1 MNCAWLLVFALGVLH
16 AQEGSGP
23 RAGAMPAG
31 STDDRIRAAERQLDK
46 SPNDVALQ
54 GTLASAYLQ
63 KLRETGDGSYLQ
75 RASKLVERMEL
86 EDGGSSVALRLQN
99 EIDLQRHDFRVVA
112 ERARSMTKYAPSD
125 PGNWGNLGDASM
137 ELGEY
142 EAAGEAYTKMF
153 TLRPSLA
160 SYNRLGFYRFVT
172 GDAAGAIAAMRQA
185 VEAGGAVPE
194 NTAWCWAE
202 LGDMYFKTGK
212 MAEAEGAYRSALDFF
227 PTLHRAYAGLGRVE
241 AARGQADAA
250 IRDYEQAQRIVPLV
264 EYAGAL
270 EKLYRERGLVK
281 KADGQLQT
289 IDAIDALGRA
299 SRETTNR
306 NLTLIL
312 ADRGRRLDRALEL
325 MEAEI
330 PERGDVYTWDAMS
343 WVLFKVGRVR
353 EARAASLKAVR
364 MSTPEPDFYRHA
376 AAIAEA
382 VGENEEAE
390 RYRRRLR

>member
-1 MNCAWLLVFALGVLH
+1 MKCVAFLVLAIGLLE
-16 AQEGSGP
+16 AQGGSGP
-23 RAGAMPAG
+23 RAGAVPQG
-31 STDDRIRAAERQLDK
+31 STDDRIRTAERQLDK

-86 EDGGSSVALRLQN
+86 ADGGSSQALRLQN
-99 EIDLQRHDFRVVA
+99 EIDLQRHDFREVA
-112 ERARSMTKYAPSD
+112 DRARSMTKYAPSD

-153 TLRPSLA
+153 ALRPSLA

-172 GDAAGAIAAMRQA
+172 GDGAGAIASMRQA

-202 LGDMYFKTGK
+202 LGDMYFKIGQA
-212 MAEAEGAYRSALDFF
+212 AEAEAAYRAALDLF
-227 PTLHRAYAGLGRVE
+227 PTLHRAYAGLGKVE
-241 AARGQADAA
+241 AARGQMDAA
-250 IRDYEQAQRIVPLV
+250 IRNYEQAQRIVPLV

-270 EKLYRERGLVK
+270 ETLYRGRGLLK

-289 IDAIDALGRA
+289 IDAIDLLGKA

-306 NLTLIL
+306 NLAVIL

-325 MEAEI
+325 MEAEV
-330 PERGDVYTWDAMS
+330 PVRGDVYTWDAMS
-343 WVLFKVGRVR
+343 WVLFKAGRVQ

-364 MSTPEPDFYRHA
+364 MGTPEPDFYRHA
-376 AAIAEA
+376 AEIAEA
-382 VGENEEAE
+382 VGEKEEAE
-390 RYRRRLR
+390 GYRKRAR

>member
-1 MNCAWLLVFALGVLH
+1 MNSVVLLLSAILLLN
-16 AQEGSGP
+16 AQDLSGP
-23 RAGAMPAG
+23 RAMSVPRA
-31 STDDRIRAAERQLDK
+31 STDERIRAAEQQLDK
-46 SPNDVALQ
+46 SPNSPGIEA
-54 GTLASAYLQ
+54 TLASAYLQ
-63 KLRETGDGSYLQ
+63 KLRETGDGSYLE

-86 EDGGSSVALRLQN
+86 QDGGSSSALRLQN
-99 EIDLQRHDFRVVA
+99 EIDLQRHDFRAVA

-142 EAAGEAYTKMF
+142 GEAGEAYTKMF
-153 TLRPSLA
+153 ALRPNLA
-160 SYNRLGFYRFVT
+160 SYNRLAFYRFVT

-185 VEAGGAVPE
+185 VEAGGALPE
-194 NTAWCWAE
+194 NTAWCRAE
-202 LGDMYFKTGK
+202 LGDMYFKTGQLAQ
-212 MAEAEGAYRSALDFF
+212 AESAYRSALDLF
-227 PTLHRAYAGLGRVE
+227 PTLHRAFAGLGKVE
-241 AARGQADAA
+241 AARGHAEAA

-270 EKLYRERGLVK
+270 EKLYRGLGSLK
-281 KADGQLQT
+281 KADGQLAM

-299 SRETTNR
+299 SREQTNR
-306 NLTLIL
+306 NLALLL

-325 MEAEI
+325 MQAEI
-330 PERGDVYTWDAMS
+330 PVRGDVYTWDAMS
-343 WVLFKVGRVR
+343 WVLFKLGRLQ

-382 VGENEEAE
+382 
-390 RYRRRLR
+390 YQSLLP

>member
-1 MNCAWLLVFALGVLH
+1 MKCVAFLVLAVALLG
-16 AQEGSGP
+16 AQEGP
-23 RAGAMPAG
+23 RAVAVPRG
-31 STDDRIRAAERQLDK
+31 STDDRIRTAERQLDK

-54 GTLASAYLQ
+54 GALASAYLQ

-86 EDGGSSVALRLQN
+86 EDGGSSQALRLEN
-99 EIDLQRHDFRVVA
+99 EIDLQRHDFRAVA

-153 TLRPSLA
+153 ALRPSLA
-160 SYNRLGFYRFVT
+160 SYNRLGFYQFVT
-172 GDAAGAIAAMRQA
+172 GDAAGAIASMRQA
-185 VEAGGAVPE
+185 VEAGGAVAE

-202 LGDMYFKTGK
+202 LGDMYFKTGQAGE
-212 MAEAEGAYRSALDFF
+212 AEAAYRAALDLF
-227 PTLHRAYAGLGRVE
+227 PTLHRAHAGLGKVE
-241 AARGQADAA
+241 AARGQAEAA

-270 EKLYRERGLVK
+270 EALYRERGLVK
-281 KADGQLQT
+281 KADGQLQMV
-289 IDAIDALGRA
+289 DAIDALGRA

-306 NLTLIL
+306 NLAVIL

-330 PERGDVYTWDAMS
+330 PVRGDVYTWDAMS
-343 WVLFKVGRVR
+343 WVLFRAGRVQD
-353 EARAASLKAVR
+353 ARAASLKAVR
-364 MSTPEPDFYRHA
+364 MGTPEPDFYRHA

-382 VGENEEAE
+382 AGEVTEAE
-390 RYRRRLR
+390 GYRRRVR

>member
-1 MNCAWLLVFALGVLH
+1 MNCVALLVLAVGLLE

-23 RAGAMPAG
+23 RTVAVPRG
-31 STDDRIRAAERQLDK
+31 STDDRIRSAERQLDK

-86 EDGGSSVALRLQN
+86 EDGGSSLALRLQN
-99 EIDLQRHDFRVVA
+99 EIDLQRHDFRAVA

-142 EAAGEAYTKMF
+142 DTAGDAYTRMF

-160 SYNRLGFYRFVT
+160 SYNRLGFYRFVS
-172 GDAAGAIAAMRQA
+172 GDAAGAIASMRQA

-202 LGDMYFKTGK
+202 LGDMYFKLGQVGE
-212 MAEAEGAYRSALDFF
+212 AEAAYRAAVDLF
-227 PTLHRAYAGLGRVE
+227 PTLHRAYAGLGKVE
-241 AARGQADAA
+241 AARGQVEAA

-270 EKLYRERGLVK
+270 ETLYRGRGLVK

-306 NLTLIL
+306 NLAVIL

-330 PERGDVYTWDAMS
+330 PVRGDVYTWDAMS

-364 MSTPEPDFYRHA
+364 MGTPEPDFYRHA

-382 VGENEEAE
+382 VGEREEAE
-390 RYRRRLR
+390 RYRRRVR